1 MFSLVFSLPRI
12 LYCSFIFCIWT
23 THTIVNSLVSPHQ
36 NHRYIPIIS
45 VSSIIKVILFKSFPV
60 MSGSRLIAF
69 ACFAFSLISH
79 HLPHTSWHSLVRKE
93 HGIASDLLHEISIDF
108 SKKFYTFFSP
118 FLTLIKKE
126 MIKMHSITLVNF
138 ILSCSIIRWAHD
150 SDH

>member
-79 HLPHTSWHSLVRKE
+79 HLPHTSWHSLFWGKNME
-93 HGIASDLLHEISIDF
+93 LLPTHFMRFPLIWVKSSILFLSF
-108 SKKFYTFFSP
+108 SYTHKKGNDKDALNYFGEFYP
-118 FLTLIKKE
+118 I
-126 MIKMHSITLVNF
+126 MQYH
-138 ILSCSIIRWAHD
+138 
-150 SDH
+150 